1 MKERFT
7 HRIGK
12 LNLSLA
18 VCCFTLVS
26 MVVPHGG
33 MASGINS
40 TTYNSLAGVDIFPS
54 LPNIP
59 EGKPETSTHRQVI
72 QLLVKGIVTDETGD
86 GLPGVTVRLKGNTSV
101 GTVTDIDGNY
111 ALEIPDGTEDP
122 VLVFSFVGYLLQEIS
137 VNNRS
142 TIDVELASDIKSLEE
157 VVVVGYGTQKK
168 EEITSA
174 VTSVSAEEFN
184 KGNITDVAQLMQGK
198 VAGLSIARAGG
209 DPNGGFSI
217 RLRGLSTLGANAQPL
232 VVVDGQ
238 IGADMNTID
247 PNDIQS
253 IDVLKDAASSAIY
266 GTRGSAGVIIITTKK
281 GTYGEPR
288 VSYNTAL
295 TIDNPYRFTPNMTS
309 AEYRELG
316 IGADYGANT
325 NWYDE
330 ISRTAVSQTHNLSLS
345 GGSKQTTYN
354 ASVNYRDNQGVAIN
368 TGFNQ
373 LNGRFNLTQH
383 ALKDKLTLSLNV
395 TATKRESQ
403 LGFSEAFKYATIFNP
418 TAPVRTED
426 PKFDLSGGGY
436 FESNFVDYANPV
448 AILEQNQNDRDLQ
461 RFNFTGSAEYEII
474 DGLKFLT
481 RYAQQ
486 SSNINRRAYFPRT
499 SFHSR
504 NFLGASGF
512 SRGGF
517 AFRENQES
525 YSQLYENL
533 LTFDTRVEA
542 LNISAIAGYSYQDFL
557 NQGASMR
564 AGNFITDNSADDIS
578 SALDFET
585 GRASATSYKNASRLV
600 AFFGRVNLNYDNF
613 AFLTASLR
621 REGSTQFGANNKWG
635 MFPAVSA
642 GLDLTRFID
651 MAEVNNLKFRA
662 SYGVTGALPSQSY
675 LSLPT
680 LSAGGSSFYAGNGTY
695 LKSYG
700 PDKNPNPDL
709 KWETKTEFDIGLD
722 FSLFNDRLSG
732 SMDYYTRTT
741 SDLLFNVTVPVPPN
755 LVSRTWLNIGEMQN
769 KGFEF
774 AMDYNVIKSGDFSW
788 NTGGNFSTYSVMLTS
803 LNPELTG
810 SYVGESNLGT
820 PGQEA
825 TQITRAVEGEKIGIL
840 WGYVYD
846 GINEDG
852 GYAFED
858 LDGDGAIDN
867 NDRTIIGNGLPDFEF
882 GWTNTFLYKNFDLNF
897 FFRGSFG
904 HDLINTYRAFYE
916 NPNIATS
923 YNVVKTEYYNPD
935 IKGGQEFSSL
945 FVESASFVKLDN
957 ATLGYNFKMPE
968 GSAFKSLR
976 AFVNGQN
983 LFVFT
988 DYTGVDPEVRYSY
1001 GDNIL
1006 APGVDPRESW
1016 VLARTFTLGVNLGF

>member
-1 MKERFT
+1 M
-7 HRIGK
+7 GN
-12 LNLSLA
+12 LSLSLA
-18 VCCFTLVS
+18 VSCFTVAGA
-26 MVVPHGG
+26 MPHEGVG
-33 MASGINS
+33 A
-40 TTYNSLAGVDIFPS
+40 TTKSIAYNSLAGI
-54 LPNIP
+54 NIVP
-59 EGKPETSTHRQVI
+59 ALNYEPKVKPEVNAPTKLFQV
-72 QLLVKGIVTDETGD
+72 VSGKVTGD
-86 GLPGVTVRLKGNTSV
+86 DGEGLPGVTVRLKGNQTI
-101 GTVTDIDGNY
+101 GTVTDLEGNY
-111 ALEIPDGTEDP
+111 SINIPDDVQNP
-122 VLVFSFVGYLLQEIS
+122 VLVFSFVGFSDRE
-137 VNNRS
+137 VPVDNRS
-142 TIDVELASDIKSLEE
+142 VVDIQLLEDVQALEE
-157 VVVVGYGTQKK
+157 VVVVGYGTQRR

-174 VTSVSAEEFN
+174 VSSVSAEEFN

-209 DPNGGFSI
+209 DPNAGFAI

-238 IGADMNTID
+238 VGADMNTID
-247 PNDIQS
+247 PNDIES

-266 GTRGSAGVIIITTKK
+266 GTRGSAGVIIITTKS

-288 VSYNTAL
+288 ITYNTAL
-295 TIDNPYRFTPNMTS
+295 TIDQPFRFTPNMTS

-325 NWYDE
+325 NWNEE
-330 ISRTAVSQTHNLSLS
+330 ISRTAISHTHNLSLS
-345 GGSKQTTYN
+345 GGSKQTSYN

-383 ALKDKLTLSLNV
+383 ALKDKLTLNLNV
-395 TATKRESQ
+395 TATKRESM
-403 LGFSEAFKYATIFNP
+403 LGFPEAFKYATIFNP
-418 TAPVRTED
+418 TAPVRTDD
-426 PKFDLSGGGY
+426 PQFDLSGGGY

-448 AILEQNQNDRDLQ
+448 AILEQNQNERDLQ
-461 RFNFTGSAEYEII
+461 RFNFTGTAEYEII
-474 DGLKFLT
+474 DGLKFLV

-486 SSNINRRAYFPRT
+486 TTNVNRRAYFPRT

-504 NFLGASGF
+504 NFLGVSGY

-525 YSQLYENL
+525 YNQLYENTL
-533 LTFDTRVEA
+533 SYDRRLGD
-542 LNISAIAGYSYQDFL
+542 LNVSAVGGYSYQDFL

-564 AGNFITDNSADDIS
+564 AGNFITDASADDIS

-600 AFFGRVNLNYDNF
+600 AFFGRLNLNYNNF

-642 GLDLTRFID
+642 GLDVTRFTDIPAVD
-651 MAEVNNLKFRA
+651 NLKFRA
-662 SYGVTGALPSQSY
+662 SYGVTGALPPESY

-680 LSAGGSSFYAGNGTY
+680 LSAGGASFYAGNGVY
-695 LKSYG
+695 LQSYG

-709 KWETKTEFDIGLD
+709 KWETKAEFDIGLD
-722 FSLFNDRLSG
+722 FSLFNNRLNG
-732 SMDYYTRTT
+732 SMDYYNRTT

-755 LVSRTWLNIGEMQN
+755 LVSRTWMNIGEMQN
-769 KGFEF
+769 KGFELSL
-774 AMDYNVIKSGDFSW
+774 DYNVISRDDFSW
-788 NTGGNFSTYSVMLTS
+788 NTGGNFSTYNVMLTS
-803 LNPELTG
+803 LNPELAG

-825 TQITRAVEGEKIGIL
+825 TQITRAVEGENIGIL
-840 WGYVYD
+840 WGYQYD
-846 GINEDG
+846 GLNELG
-852 GYAFED
+852 EYGFTD
-858 LDGDGAIDN
+858 LNGDGIIN
-867 NDRTIIGNGLPDFEF
+867 NDDRTIIGNGLPDFEF
-882 GWTNTFLYKNFDLNF
+882 GWTNTFQYKNFDLNF

-923 YNVVKTEYYNPD
+923 YNVVKSKYYDPA
-935 IKGGQEFSSL
+935 IQGGQEFSSL

-957 ATLGYNFKMPE
+957 ATLGYNFRLPQ
-968 GSAFKSLR
+968 GAAFKSIR

-983 LFVFT
+983 LLVFT
-988 DYTGVDPEVRYSY
+988 DYTGVDPEVRYAY
-1001 GDNIL
+1001 GNNIL

-1016 VLARTFTLGVNLGF
+1016 VLARTFTVGVNLGF